1 MIAWLYQFPSIV
13 IIITPVFMA
22 LLVCAAGPWIAHHV
36 FRMKPDEER
45 SAAAIDGFKLV
56 GPLTG
61 VFTAFLL
68 LQSITKLNDARH
80 LVESQAMNLLQLDH
94 SIGQVSNPEA
104 YQARQAV
111 RNYARSLVDYGWP
124 AMRAMKPSADVETAL
139 NKLSNEVDSVA
150 KSAPENHRLL
160 QSMSVDLGSVGDVQA
175 QISAAALGGLPQAFW
190 LVQSVLL
197 MLMAAQLAMVGP
209 KWSQIAPLAGYSAA
223 LGLLIG
229 LLFAMDRPFL
239 GDESA
244 DPTPIERAI
253 MQLDLYA
260 HLTAPPLQSV
270 GLPPTR

>member
-1 MIAWLYQFPSIV
+1 MIAWLYQLPSM
-13 IIITPVFMA
+13 IIIIAPVFLA
-22 LLVCAAGPWIAHHV
+22 LLVCAIGPWIAHHV
-36 FRMKPDEER
+36 FRMELNAER
-45 SAAAIDGFKLV
+45 STAAIDGFKLI

-94 SIGQVSNPEA
+94 SIGQVSDPEA
-104 YQARQAV
+104 YLARQSV

-124 AMRAMKPSADVETAL
+124 AIRTMKHSAEVEAAL
-139 NKLSNEVDSVA
+139 NTLSNRVDAVA
-150 KSAPENHRLL
+150 KSESENHRLL
-160 QSMSVDLGSVGDVQA
+160 QSISVDLGSIGDVQA
-175 QISAAALGGLPQAFW
+175 QISAAAIGGLPQVFW
-190 LVQSVLL
+190 LVQLALL
-197 MLMAAQLAMVGP
+197 MLMAVQLSLVGP
-209 KWSQIAPLAGYSAA
+209 TWSQIAPLAGYFAA

-260 HLTAPPLQSV
+260 HLTAPPAQ
-270 GLPPTR
+270 GLSPPR

>member
-1 MIAWLYQFPSIV
+1 MIAWLYQFPSLIL
-13 IIITPVFMA
+13 IIAPVFLA
-22 LLVCAAGPWIAHHV
+22 LLVCASGPWIAHHV
-36 FRMKPDEER
+36 FRMEPDAER
-45 SAAAIDGFKLV
+45 STAAIDGFKLI

-68 LQSITKLNDARH
+68 LQSINKLNDARH

-94 SIGQVSNPEA
+94 SIGQVSNSEA
-104 YQARQAV
+104 YQARQSL
-111 RNYARSLVDYGWP
+111 RNYARSLVDHGWP
-124 AMRAMKPSADVETAL
+124 AMRTMKPSSEVEAAL
-139 NKLSNEVDSVA
+139 NNLSNEVDSVA

-190 LVQSVLL
+190 LVQLVLL
-197 MLMAAQLAMVGP
+197 LLMAIQLAMVGP
-209 KWSQIAPLAGYSAA
+209 KWAQIAPLAGYFAA
-223 LGLLIG
+223 LGLLVG

-260 HLTAPPLQSV
+260 HLTAPPVQGAS
-270 GLPPTR
+270 LPPTR